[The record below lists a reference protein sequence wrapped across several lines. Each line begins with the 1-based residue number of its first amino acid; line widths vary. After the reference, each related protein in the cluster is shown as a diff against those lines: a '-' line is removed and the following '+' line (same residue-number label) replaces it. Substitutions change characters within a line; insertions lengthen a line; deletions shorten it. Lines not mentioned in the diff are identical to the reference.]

1 MVESY
6 RRGHA
11 RADGAL
17 APIGHF
23 SGQGEWADAN
33 GVLMVVEV
41 TSFDADADRRD
52 RIEKRDGYAQASI
65 PVYLLIDRDDDT
77 LTVFSEP
84 RNGTYQQ
91 KPSYKYGDAV
101 PLPDPVSIT
110 LDTEKLKD
118 YAR

>member
-1 MVESY
+1 M
-6 RRGHA
+6 R
-11 RADGAL
+11 
-17 APIGHF
+17 
-23 SGQGEWADAN
+23 
-33 GVLMVVEV
+33 
-41 TSFDADADRRD
+41 
-52 RIEKRDGYAQASI
+52 
-65 PVYLLIDRDDDT
+65 DDT

-101 PLPDPVSIT
+101 TLPDPVNIT